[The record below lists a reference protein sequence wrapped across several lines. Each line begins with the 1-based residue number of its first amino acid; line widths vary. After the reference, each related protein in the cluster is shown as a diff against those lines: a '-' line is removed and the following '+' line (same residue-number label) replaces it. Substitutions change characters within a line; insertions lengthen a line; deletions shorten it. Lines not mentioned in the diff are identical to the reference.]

1 MKLDLP
7 MDNELLNEAKAL
19 INRYIAKEFGKENE
33 DTFEDLRKIAIG
45 FTTITDDEIPTQIY
59 ANLVDNSIERY
70 LGQHLIEKRRYSSL
84 RELIDYELSDLSFDN
99 LISYYD
105 TEIERYYALEE
116 AIKDSVPYK
125 SESEIQP
132 G

>member
-19 INRYIAKEFGKENE
+19 INRYIAKEFEKENE